1 MVEPGS
7 PPHTR
12 ERPLK
17 HSWTNR
23 KHGITPA
30 YAGKTLHQ
38 CLPTSLT
45 RDHPRIRG
53 KDYKSLLHF
62 IMRWGS
68 PPHTRER
75 LLRCVCVLCSIRITP
90 AYAGKTLVS
99 VCFQLLPRDH
109 PRIRGKDF
117 HTVLITDLIPGSPP
131 HTRERHG
138 RPYDNTDAIGI
149 TPAYAGKTLLRIF
162 EVLLLWDHPRIR
174 GKDARVTSYSESCTG
189 SPPHTRER
197 HINTV
202 HSLFLL
208 RITPAYAGKTESPTL
223 FLMIG

>member
-75 LLRCVCVLCSIRITP
+75 LIRCVCVLCSIRITP

-109 PRIRGKDF
+109 PRIRGKDIDAS
-117 HTVLITDLIPGSPP
+117 TVATIGSGSPP
-131 HTRERHG
+131 HTRERL
-138 RPYDNTDAIGI
+138 PYGADNRLDTGI
-149 TPAYAGKTLLRIF
+149 TPAYAGKTRPSLRQ
-162 EVLLLWDHPRIR
+162 H
-174 GKDARVTSYSESCTG
+174 
-189 SPPHTRER
+189 
-197 HINTV
+197 
-202 HSLFLL
+202 
-208 RITPAYAGKTESPTL
+208 
-223 FLMIG
+223 

>member
-1 MVEPGS
+1 MCCVPSGS

-12 ERPLK
+12 ERRW
-17 HSWTNR
+17 SASASSCCR
-23 KHGITPA
+23 GITPA
-30 YAGKTLHQ
+30 YAGKTL
-38 CLPTSLT
+38 T
-45 RDHPRIRG
+45 
-53 KDYKSLLHF
+53 LL
-62 IMRWGS
+62 
-68 PPHTRER
+68 
-75 LLRCVCVLCSIRITP
+75 LL
-90 AYAGKTLVS
+90 
-99 VCFQLLPRDH
+99 LLSDQDH